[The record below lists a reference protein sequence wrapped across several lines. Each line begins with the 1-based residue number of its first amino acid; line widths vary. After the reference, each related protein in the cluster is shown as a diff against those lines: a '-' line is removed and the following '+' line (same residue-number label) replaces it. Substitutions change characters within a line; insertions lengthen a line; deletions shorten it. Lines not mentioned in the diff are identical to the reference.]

1 MAVGD
6 GTSTFRYKAA
16 MKRAELEFTEKD
28 QPLRDDV
35 SMLGTIVG
43 EMLREQGGEELFARV
58 EASRKAAI
66 LVRNGQSMGGEDLAW
81 QIRNLSPAKAYDVIR
96 AFSLYFQVVNLAE
109 QIHRV
114 RRRIDYLRNSE
125 HPQPGGFRQ
134 LIRDLHANGVRKSD
148 LQRLLG
154 ELQLEPVFTAHPT
167 EAIRQTILRKH
178 QRIAYDLVERFN
190 PMLPPDEYETIRKRL
205 QNEITL
211 IWQTLE
217 HPNER
222 MTVADER
229 EHALFYL
236 TNVIYRIIPP
246 LYETLE
252 TAIQEEFGEAAEDLQ
267 IPSLLHFC
275 SWIGGDMDGNPNVGP
290 ETLRDSL
297 GRQRALIVDAYFRE
311 TGSLSQL
318 LSQSLKLVN
327 VSRELD
333 DRIREYGRLFP
344 GVRQGV
350 HPRHRDMPYRV
361 YLKLVQA
368 RLRATFED
376 RKNAY
381 GGPGDFLNDLRLL
394 ADSLRENK
402 GTHAG
407 LFKVRR
413 LIRRVETFGFHIAT
427 LDVRQ
432 DSLVHRQVISE
443 LLGEPGWLSLE
454 REQRTERLLKA
465 LQEPAPASLQSPSVE
480 AEKLL
485 EVFKTI
491 GRCKKYFGAGA
502 VGPYIISM
510 SQGADDVLSVL
521 LLARWAGIAEAG
533 EPLPLDV
540 APLFETVADLE
551 AGPDVMRELL
561 ALDPYRAHLAG
572 RSHRQ
577 IVMVGYSDSNKDG
590 GIAASRWG
598 LYKAQAALAAVF
610 EDADIELTIFHGRGG
625 SISRGGGKTHRAVM
639 AAPKGAVNGRLRTTE
654 QGEII
659 DAKYGIRGIAVRNLE
674 RAISSLTR
682 ATLRERSI
690 GNETYPNIRH
700 NWLVI
705 MDTIAEASR
714 NEFRQ
719 LVYESPGFFDYF
731 RQVTPIDVIERM
743 QIGSRPASR
752 RSGKGFENLRA
763 IPWVF
768 AWTQNRQMI
777 PGWFGFGSG
786 LRAAVDQHGIEAVKA
801 MAGDWLYVASL
812 LDDIEMVLAKTDL
825 ATSRHYLSLVDDEHR
840 HFFKLIG
847 NEFRRTA
854 EAVLEIRD
862 SERLLD
868 HDKVLRRA
876 IRLRNP
882 YVDPM
887 SILQVDLLKRWRAG
901 DREDDEL
908 LRALYASVNGISQ
921 GLQNTG

>member
-1 MAVGD
+1 
-6 GTSTFRYKAA
+6 
-16 MKRAELEFTEKD
+16 MKRVELEFTEKD

-43 EMLREQGGEELFARV
+43 DMLREQGGEELFARV

-66 LVRNGQSMGGEDLAW
+66 LLRNGKAVGEDDLAW
-81 QIRNLSPAKAYDVIR
+81 QIRNLSPGKAFDVIR

-109 QIHRV
+109 QIHRI
-114 RRRIDYLRNSE
+114 RRRIDYMRNAE
-125 HPQPGGFRQ
+125 EPQAGSFSQ
-134 LIRDLHANGVRKSD
+134 LIKDLQAGGVRISD
-148 LQRLLG
+148 LQRLFG
-154 ELQLEPVFTAHPT
+154 EMQLEPVFTAHPT

-190 PMLPPDEYETIRKRL
+190 PALPPDENAVIRERL
-205 QNEITL
+205 RNEITL

-236 TNVIYRIIPP
+236 TDIIYRVIPP
-246 LYETLE
+246 LYEHLE
-252 TAIQEEFGEAAEDLQ
+252 NAIREEYGDQADEIHVPPLV
-267 IPSLLHFC
+267 HFC

-290 ETLRDSL
+290 ETLRDAL
-297 GRQRALIVDAYFRE
+297 ARQRALILDAYYRE
-311 TGSLSQL
+311 IDSLAQV
-318 LSQSLKLVN
+318 LSQSSRLVS
-327 VSRELD
+327 VSRALE
-333 DRIREYGRLFP
+333 DRVQDYGRLFP
-344 GVRQGV
+344 GIRSGI
-350 HPRHRDMPYRV
+350 HPRHKDMPYRV
-361 YLKLVQA
+361 FLKLLMA
-368 RLRATFED
+368 RMRATFED
-376 RKNAY
+376 RKHAY
-381 GGPGDFLNDLRLL
+381 EDPAGLLEDLRLM

-402 GTHAG
+402 GQHAG

-432 DSLVHRQVISE
+432 DALVHRQAVSE
-443 LLGEPGWLSLE
+443 ILGEPGWLSLE
-454 REQRTERLLKA
+454 RGERTEKILA
-465 LQEPAPASLQSPSVE
+465 AMNTEPAADIDSLSEST
-480 AEKLL
+480 EKLL
-485 EVFKTI
+485 DVFRTI
-491 GRCKKYFGAGA
+491 GYCQNYFGSDA

-510 SQGADDVLSVL
+510 SQGVDDVLSVL
-521 LLARWAGIAEAG
+521 LLARFAGMTDEDDAV
-533 EPLPLDV
+533 PLDV

-551 AGPDVMRELL
+551 AGPEVMQALL
-561 ALDPYRAHLAG
+561 ALPSYREHLA
-572 RSHRQ
+572 RRDHRQ

-610 EDADIELTIFHGRGG
+610 EAADIELTIFHGRGG

-639 AAPKGAVNGRLRTTE
+639 AAPRGAVNGRLRTTE

-674 RAISSLTR
+674 RAVSTLTR
-682 ATLRERSI
+682 ATLRERDI
-690 GNETYPNIRH
+690 GSDTYPEIRH

-714 NEFRQ
+714 TEFRA
-719 LVYESPGFFDYF
+719 LVYESPGFLEYF

-768 AWTQNRQMI
+768 SWTQNRQMI
-777 PGWFGFGSG
+777 PGWYGFGKG
-786 LRAAVDQHGIEAVKA
+786 LRAAIDEHGIDAVKE
-801 MAGDWLYVASL
+801 MASNWLYVASL
-812 LDDIEMVLAKTDL
+812 FDDIEMVLAKTDL
-825 ATSRHYLSLVDDEHR
+825 ATSRHYLELVDDEYR
-840 HFFKLIG
+840 HFFKTIG
-847 NEFRRTA
+847 DEYRRTV
-854 EAVLEIRD
+854 EVIQEIRGT
-862 SERLLD
+862 ERLLE

-887 SILQVDLLKRWRAG
+887 SILQVDMLRRWRDS
-901 DREDDEL
+901 DREDDDL
-908 LRALYASVNGISQ
+908 LRALFASVNGISQ

>member
-1 MAVGD
+1 
-6 GTSTFRYKAA
+6 
-16 MKRAELEFTEKD
+16 MKRAKLEFSEKD

-35 SMLGTIVG
+35 SMLGAIVG
-43 EMLREQGGEELFARV
+43 EMLREQGGEELFQRV

-66 LVRNGQSMGGEDLAW
+66 LVRNGQSLGEDDLAW
-81 QIRNLSPAKAYDVIR
+81 QIRNLSPTKAFDVIR

-125 HPQPGGFRQ
+125 APQPGGFKQ
-134 LIRDLHANGVRKSD
+134 LMKDLRANGVRVSD
-148 LQRLLG
+148 LQRLLS
-154 ELQLEPVFTAHPT
+154 ELLLEPVFTAHPT

-190 PMLPPDEYETIRKRL
+190 PTLPPDEYETIRKRL

-236 TNVIYRIIPP
+236 TNVIYRVIPP

-252 TAIQEEFGEAAEDLQ
+252 TAIGEEFGQAAADLQ
-267 IPSLLHFC
+267 VPSLVQFC
-275 SWIGGDMDGNPNVGP
+275 TWIGGDMDGNPNVGP
-290 ETLRDSL
+290 ETLRDAL
-297 GRQRALIVDAYFRE
+297 ARQRSLIVDAYFRE
-311 TGSLSQL
+311 VGSLSGS
-318 LSQSLKLVN
+318 LSQSLKLVHI
-327 VSRELD
+327 SRELED
-333 DRIREYGRLFP
+333 QSREYSRLFS
-344 GVRQGV
+344 GVRKSV
-350 HPRHRDMPYRV
+350 HPRHREMPYRV
-361 YLKLVQA
+361 FLKLVQA

-376 RKNAY
+376 RKHAY
-381 GGPGDFLNDLRLL
+381 SGPAEFLRDLQLV

-402 GTHAG
+402 GEHAG

-432 DSLVHRQVISE
+432 DALVHRQVVGE
-443 LLGEPGWLSLE
+443 VLDEPGWLSLE
-454 REQRTERLLKA
+454 REERTRRILAA
-465 LQEPAPASLQSPSVE
+465 LNESAPAKLKSTSEQ

-485 EVFKTI
+485 DVFRTI
-491 GRCKKYFGAGA
+491 GYCKNYFGTAA

-510 SQGADDVLSVL
+510 SQGVDDVLSVL
-521 LLARWAGIAEAG
+521 LLARWAGIAPIDEAV
-533 EPLPLDV
+533 PLDV

-551 AGPDVMRELL
+551 AGPEIMRELL
-561 ALDPYRAHLAG
+561 ALAPYREHLAS
-572 RSHRQ
+572 RAHRQ
-577 IVMVGYSDSNKDG
+577 VVMVGYSDSNKDG

-610 EDADIELTIFHGRGG
+610 EDADIEMTIFHGRGG

-639 AAPKGAVNGRLRTTE
+639 AAPRGAVNGRLRTTE

-674 RAISSLTR
+674 RAISTLTR

-690 GNETYPNIRH
+690 GTEPYPEIRH

-714 NEFRQ
+714 SEFRE

-768 AWTQNRQMI
+768 AWTQNRQTI
-777 PGWFGFGSG
+777 PGWYGFGTG
-786 LRAAVDQHGIEAVKA
+786 LRTAIDEHGLDAVKA
-801 MAGDWLYVASL
+801 MASEWLYVTSL

-825 ATSRHYLSLVDDEHR
+825 ATSSHYLDLVDDEHR
-840 HFFKLIG
+840 HFFKQIG
-847 NEFRRTA
+847 NEFRRTV
-854 EAVLEIRD
+854 ETVQEIRGT
-862 SERLLD
+862 ERLLE

-901 DREDDEL
+901 EREDDEL